1 MKALKITFLLAVL
14 FASLTSC
21 VEQDLNEDDLLEN
34 TEMETEKPELFTGG
48 GTHD

>member
-1 MKALKITFLLAVL
+1 MKALKITFLLAVI

-34 TEMETEKPELFTGG
+34 KDIELQMPPTGG
-48 GTHD
+48 SGHDG